1 MHQRAKQ
8 FISVAAN
15 NRLMGRYAMEL
26 IKAYERKLAC
36 ARIVLGRP
44 ILEGT
49 TYSLALID
57 LLALVRFVL
66 VLGV

>member
-1 MHQRAKQ
+1 M
-8 FISVAAN
+8 
-15 NRLMGRYAMEL
+15 LLMEL
-26 IKAYERKLAC
+26 RLDLEIQARFYLLRPRSHV
-36 ARIVLGRP
+36 RIVLGRP

-49 TYSLALID
+49 AYSLALID